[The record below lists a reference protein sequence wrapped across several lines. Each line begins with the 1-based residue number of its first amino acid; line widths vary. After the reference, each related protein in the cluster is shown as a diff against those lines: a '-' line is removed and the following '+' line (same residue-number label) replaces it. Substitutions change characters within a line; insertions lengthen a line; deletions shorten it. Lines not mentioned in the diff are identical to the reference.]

1 MKRVLAICLLVL
13 AATLSAGEPPR
24 LATARRALGDGLW
37 DVAAKVAAKT
47 AEETTNAQVR
57 TTARLVELEA
67 LSGAGRAADI
77 LTRLASW
84 ADATGEGFRYWRAWA
99 NLECGK
105 VDVARHLLAENFAS
119 PVYSV
124 LALRLSARAAV
135 VGGDRSS
142 AMALFER
149 ASAALAKDPAARA
162 ENAVEWARALER
174 FDDAS
179 GALTVLAREGA
190 SSVPG
195 PAGDEARLLAARL
208 TMRTGNASRGRI
220 LLETLI
226 ARGTNTEERVYVLA
240 ACALSEVFF
249 AAGATNDAQR
259 VASNAVARATRPAL
273 VRHAGFTLGFA
284 LLADPATYVQGHG
297 MISAL
302 VRKYPG
308 EAESGKA
315 QLRLADGLLA
325 VGDAAAAVREYEV
338 LLQAYPEHT
347 LDAHVQEGRGLAF
360 ARLGR
365 HAEAAGM
372 FARAAQVSTNAAV
385 RARCIFEQAEALA
398 ADGRFEEAAAIYATV
413 DAGDLQSEARFRQ
426 ADSLRRANRM
436 KEASDLFRALIKDG
450 GDNAVEATLRVAS
463 IEVIRGHLEQAISD
477 YGTVLGEAP
486 AHSPSPEQKVR
497 ALSGRGRALY
507 RAYRFREAEA
517 DFAAVARLQPARRD
531 EMGFLSALCLYGDG
545 RDRDAYAAARAL
557 QSTVP
562 DSSLRCD
569 LQFWLAKYEAERR
582 EWTSAISGF
591 EACMTNAHA
600 TVTRRLDSI
609 VRAARCA
616 AALSDFPKVVEL
628 TGRVATNAVPVE
640 AVSGRA
646 ESEALLVAEALF
658 LQGEALK
665 ELARFD
671 EAVLV
676 FERAGRMA
684 VSETLRRRAEISRAD
699 CLFAMGADDAK
710 CYQNA
715 LESYRALLQG
725 EKLTPS
731 ARLELA
737 FKVGRTCEKLRRFEE
752 AAEEYYTNVV
762 LAYWNGVR
770 PDAEDASP
778 RVLFDGTARAF
789 FARAAFI
796 LADYYESRGEPRQ
809 AVRMLKYL
817 VAAQVPSA
825 DEAKRRIRR
834 LKERGGF

>member
-1 MKRVLAICLLVL
+1 MKYFLSICVLVF
-13 AATLSAGEPPR
+13 ATALSAGEPSR

-37 DVAAKVAAKT
+37 DVAARVAAK
-47 AEETTNAQVR
+47 AADETTNVQVR

-67 LSGAGRAADI
+67 LAGAGRTAEM
-77 LTRLASW
+77 LKRLDSWPAST
-84 ADATGEGFRYWRAWA
+84 DEGFRYWRAWA
-99 NLECGK
+99 NLERGN
-105 VDVARHLLAENFAS
+105 VDVARHLLAEDFAS
-119 PVYSV
+119 PVYSA

-135 VGGDRSS
+135 VAEDRAS
-142 AMALFER
+142 AMELFAR
-149 ASAALAKDPAARA
+149 ASAALEKNPVAHA

-179 GALTVLAREGA
+179 GALAVLAKEGA

-208 TMRTGNASRGRI
+208 SMRTGNASSGRN
-220 LLETLI
+220 LLETLV

-284 LLADPATYVQGHG
+284 LLADPATYTQGYD

-308 EAESGKA
+308 VVESGKA

-347 LDAHVQEGRGLAF
+347 LNAHVQEGRGLAF

-365 HAEAAGM
+365 YAEAVGM

-385 RARCIFEQAEALA
+385 RARCIFEQAEALS
-398 ADGRFEEAAAIYATV
+398 ADGRFEEAAAVYATV
-413 DAGDLQSEARFRQ
+413 DAGDLLSEARFRQ

-436 KEASDLFRALIKDG
+436 KEAVDLFRALMKDG

-463 IEVIRGHLEQAISD
+463 IEAARGHLEQAISD
-477 YGTVLGEAP
+477 YGAVLAEKP
-486 AHSPSPEQKVR
+486 AHPPSPEQKVR

-517 DFAAVARLQPARRD
+517 DFAAVAKLQPGRRD

-545 RDRDAYAAARAL
+545 RDREAYAAAHAL
-557 QSTVP
+557 LETVP
-562 DSSLRCD
+562 VSPLQCD

-582 EWTSAISGF
+582 EWTSAIAGF
-591 EACMTNAHA
+591 EVCATNAHA
-600 TVTRRLDSI
+600 TLARQLDSI
-609 VRAARCA
+609 VRASRCA

-628 TGRVATNAVPVE
+628 TGRVATNAVSLKTDSGRTETE
-640 AVSGRA
+640 AV
-646 ESEALLVAEALF
+646 LVAEALI

-770 PDAEDASP
+770 PDAEDSAP
-778 RVLFDGTARAF
+778 RILFDGTARTF

-809 AVRMLKYL
+809 AVQMLEYL
-817 VAAQVPSA
+817 VAARVPSA